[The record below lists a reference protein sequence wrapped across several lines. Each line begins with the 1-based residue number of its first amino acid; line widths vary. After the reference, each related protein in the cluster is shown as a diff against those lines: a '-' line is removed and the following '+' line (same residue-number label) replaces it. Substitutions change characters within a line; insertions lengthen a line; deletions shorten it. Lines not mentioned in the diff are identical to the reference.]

1 VNGTRIAYSRQHGD
15 GSRACMVFDTATSS
29 ATEIAL
35 GSNHIV
41 FGTALGGDAI
51 AFISLNTGNGDI
63 MSGVSRHPGRR
74 L

>member
-1 VNGTRIAYSRQHGD
+1 
-15 GSRACMVFDTATSS
+15 MVFDTATSS